1 FLVSVLCMKV
11 KRYDCF
17 VLVLFVLLIFFVGCN
32 GSAGKVEL
40 GSSGRYYIAGR
51 SVEGRDIWCIVFGS
65 GEDVTFVLASIHGDE
80 CAGTPLVRRLAGY
93 LEDHPEFLVGRTVV
107 LLDEANPDG
116 VLAGIRHNSRGVD
129 LNRNYYSDNRVNA
142 AKYGLVAMSEAESR
156 IIAGVIWQYG
166 PDRIVSIHQ
175 VKDMGPGGLAR
186 RYPDGL
192 IDYDGPGKDLAEAMS
207 KECVLGVAKLGA
219 SPGSL
224 GSYGGV
230 LLRIPT
236 ITFELARDAHE
247 IGSAELWERYGG
259 GLIAAVGYRPN

>member
-1 FLVSVLCMKV
+1 MKC
-11 KRYDCF
+11 KRILAKLF
-17 VLVLFVLLIFFVGCN
+17 ILLFSLVLVGCN
-32 GSAGKVEL
+32 GSAGKVKL

-65 GEDVTFVLASIHGDE
+65 GEDVTFVLASLHGDE

-93 LEDHPEFLVGRTVV
+93 LEDNPEFLVGRTVV

-116 VLAGIRHNSRGVD
+116 VLAETRHNSRGVD
-129 LNRNYYSDNRVNA
+129 LNRNYYSENRVNA
-142 AKYGLVAMSEAESR
+142 AQYGLVAMSEAESR

-175 VKDMGPGGLAR
+175 VKDMGRGGLAR

-192 IDYDGPGKDLAEAMS
+192 IDYDGPGKDLAETMS

-236 ITFELARDAHE
+236 ITFELAREAHE
-247 IGSAELWERYGG
+247 IGSEELWKRYGG
-259 GLIAAVGYRPN
+259 GLIAAVGYGSN